1 MAGAERK
8 IFREERQQFVE
19 SIRNSLSDSSY
30 DNFYVV
36 WLTLKP
42 DNYSRTSCQV
52 DFVFFAFTRR
62 AEFFC
67 NEQAHAFHLN
77 GYVQPNLP
85 LKNVYSLQWEIGVVN
100 LEYLHLISNV
110 TKILEDPGKSLDAT
124 FTKSC
129 KSHVNKF
136 KQVQKSFGKVSFSCA
151 PVSVEILFQG
161 FNVIFTR
168 NLG

>member
-8 IFREERQQFVE
+8 IFREERLQFVE

-62 AEFFC
+62 AELFC

-77 GYVQPNLP
+77 GNVQPNLP
-85 LKNVYSLQWEIGVVN
+85 LKNVYSLQWEIGILN
-100 LEYLHLISNV
+100 LERLHLMSYV
-110 TKILEDPGKSLDAT
+110 TTILEDPGKSLDAI
-124 FTKSC
+124 FTEFC
-129 KSHVNKF
+129 KSHVNKV

-151 PVSVEILFQG
+151 PITVEILFQG

>member
-62 AEFFC
+62 AELFC
-67 NEQAHAFHLN
+67 NE
-77 GYVQPNLP
+77 
-85 LKNVYSLQWEIGVVN
+85 
-100 LEYLHLISNV
+100 
-110 TKILEDPGKSLDAT
+110 
-124 FTKSC
+124 
-129 KSHVNKF
+129 
-136 KQVQKSFGKVSFSCA
+136 
-151 PVSVEILFQG
+151 
-161 FNVIFTR
+161 
-168 NLG
+168 